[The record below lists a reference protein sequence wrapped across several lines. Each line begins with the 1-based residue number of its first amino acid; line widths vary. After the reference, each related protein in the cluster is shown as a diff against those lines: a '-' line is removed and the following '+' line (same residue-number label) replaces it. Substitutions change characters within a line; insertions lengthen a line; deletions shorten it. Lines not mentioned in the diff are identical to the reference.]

1 MACAHCG
8 DLRRRS
14 ARGLDKYLPVLDV
27 EVVIVQPQLR
37 REGGVVAQEIC
48 RRKVNDENMH
58 LAVFNARLEAYAV
71 ERETVL
77 CQVVR
82 REYVLAS
89 GGVDRVVVTVS
100 GLVSGS
106 DTSAPMPETAADV
119 PPAEDHV
126 PPAEEPTVEKPMI
139 DVKGIRYS
147 SDKKLYLDSDDHPV
161 SSDVKPS
168 VTTVYFS
175 YSNAETY
182 YIASAEGG
190 SSTGYEYI
198 TDSTRYGYSATANIG
213 LVRSEDDK
221 NEYYI
226 SFKYGDTVTEST
238 LFKDNN
244 SLDELLKSKSGSDV
258 VIKGSRNIGEIADEI
273 YISIRSD
280 GQDVVVKTIRL
291 NDVTPAAKDFFTGN
305 LPPSSGSAPDGYV
318 FDSTLIGK
326 YPSGYK
332 RADGSQP
339 NRFEYGYDYTPGDKN
354 DPDGINYI
362 SGIDDPTGEE
372 TTINIRN
379 DVKLITEAEVDKTTL
394 AAPSAPDSAADTVV
408 EAAQVTDAVELS
420 AVEPVVEVAADPT
433 PAAADSPIDTGIEA
447 DAGEAD

>member
-1 MACAHCG
+1 
-8 DLRRRS
+8 
-14 ARGLDKYLPVLDV
+14 
-27 EVVIVQPQLR
+27 
-37 REGGVVAQEIC
+37 
-48 RRKVNDENMH
+48 
-58 LAVFNARLEAYAV
+58 
-71 ERETVL
+71 
-77 CQVVR
+77 
-82 REYVLAS
+82 
-89 GGVDRVVVTVS
+89 
-100 GLVSGS
+100 
-106 DTSAPMPETAADV
+106 
-119 PPAEDHV
+119 
-126 PPAEEPTVEKPMI
+126 MI

-326 YPSGYK
+326 YPSGYV

-339 NRFEYGYDYTPGDKN
+339 NRLEYGYDYTPGDKN